1 MPAMRIL
8 LAEDESMVARLISR
22 VLGGNGDGVELVASC
37 HEAIRRLQSEPFDL
51 VLLDMH
57 LRDGDGF
64 RVVDAL
70 DSAPEPHPPVVLITG
85 ERFDD
90 GDPRPARVAAVLT
103 KPFDIQQLENAV
115 GAFRPSA

>member
-22 VLGGNGDGVELVASC
+22 VLHGTGDGVELVDSC
-37 HEAIRRLQSEPFDL
+37 HEAILRLQSERFDL

-57 LRDGDGF
+57 LPDGDGF

-70 DSAPEPHPPVVLITG
+70 DAAPEPHPPVLLMTG
-85 ERFDD
+85 DRFDD
-90 GDPRPARVAAVLT
+90 DDPRPARVAGVLA
-103 KPFDIQQLENAV
+103 KPFDIQQLERAV
-115 GAFRPSA
+115 GAFRR